1 MIFFLLELLFFS
13 TIFFCFTP
21 DVERPCTLDAIEAV
35 HQGQEGEF
43 DIALSRFKVTL
54 VISVPP
60 YIERERRTFR
70 DPVDFAYLEKIRD
83 RFSSK
88 NYTCETTNEKLL
100 FRDVLK
106 IDNVDMISGQP
117 PSDRAILGFV
127 NIIICMLI
135 AAECVKYRF
144 ENRT

>member
-21 DVERPCTLDAIEAV
+21 DVERLCTLDAIEAV
-35 HQGQEGEF
+35 HLGQEGEF
-43 DIALSRFKVTL
+43 DISLSRFKVTL

-60 YIERERRTFR
+60 YIERERHTFR
-70 DPVDFAYLEKIRD
+70 DPVDFAHLEKIRE

-106 IDNVDMISGQP
+106 IDKMWLRGQIP
-117 PSDRAILGFV
+117 LERMFLGWANIAIF
-127 NIIICMLI
+127 MLM
-135 AAECVKYRF
+135 AAEYVKYRF